1 MRWRA
6 HAAVVLVLTLVG
18 CTPVPSGPPASS
30 EASPSSQPSEGQVVG
45 GYGDLHVAPDGGMLF
60 CVSPVD
66 PGFTGSWR
74 ECGDGIRTEG
84 VDPAAID
91 ATLGDTGTAD
101 PGGHRW
107 VGAAEGRRTLD
118 DGTHVYTVFLAG
130 TRTDD
135 SFTITSVG
143 TGEYVIPLE
152 YQELRPGTPGGFL
165 VRVVPID

>member
-1 MRWRA
+1 M
-6 HAAVVLVLTLVG
+6 LVLALAG
-18 CTPVPSGPPASS
+18 CTSAPGGPPTSSPASAP
-30 EASPSSQPSEGQVVG
+30 ASAQPSDLQIVG

-74 ECGDGIRTEG
+74 ECGDAIRTEG

-91 ATLGDTGTAD
+91 ATLGETGTAD

-118 DGTHVYTVFLAG
+118 DGTRVYTVFLAG

-135 SFTITSVG
+135 SFTVTSVG
-143 TGEYVIPLE
+143 TDEYIIPLE